1 MKRPSNQQ
9 EWLDQITEEI
19 VDQDL
24 EIIDPHHHLWPGT
37 PRTDGVSAD
46 NRYLLED
53 LWNDTQSGHN
63 VVKTVFVEC
72 GQGYYESGSEA
83 MKPVGETKFVVE
95 VAEEAKQDVS
105 KAQIEGIVGH
115 ADMMLGESTRE
126 VLEAHLEEGQG
137 RFKGIRHGA
146 SWDESD
152 EIRNSH
158 SNPIQSIYLNDEFQK
173 GIEQLDALNL
183 TLDAWNYHKQIK
195 ELTELAKCFPN
206 LKIVQNHFGGPLGI
220 GPYAG
225 RREEVFSVWQES
237 IAELAERDNV
247 VIKIGGLAMPINGWG
262 WHKRELPANSDEFIE
277 SHGRYYLHAIKC
289 FGVERCMFESNFPV
303 DKRSISYPIL
313 WNGFKKI
320 VEDFSTEEK
329 EYLFYKTAAEF
340 YSL

>member
-1 MKRPSNQQ
+1 MNRPSNQQ
-9 EWLDQITEEI
+9 EWLDQVTEEI

-63 VVKTVFVEC
+63 LVKTVFVEC
-72 GQGYYESGSEA
+72 GQGYFESGSEA
-83 MKPVGETKFVVE
+83 MKPIGETRFVVE

-115 ADMMLGESTRE
+115 ADMMLGESARE
-126 VLEAHLEEGQG
+126 VLEAHLEEGKG

-158 SNPIQSIYLNDEFQK
+158 SNPIQSIYLDDEFQK

-303 DKRSISYPIL
+303 DKRSISYPVL